1 MTTAVDLFAG
11 CGGFTEGAE
20 AAGVRVLWAANHWR
34 AAVDCHEANHPEV
47 AHECEDLHK
56 VDWSRVPKHDILL
69 ASPCCQGH
77 AHARGKNGPQHDASR
92 STAWAVV
99 ECLEVHRPAMFVVE
113 NVPEMLKWALYPVWA
128 LAMRTLGYTIAAH
141 KVDAADYGVPQNRV
155 RLIVVGT
162 RSKAPFVLKPRKRAH
177 YPIAPFID
185 WDSSAWR
192 KIDRTLAAA
201 TRARIKAGRA
211 RFGNRFLI
219 PYYGSGSGLTGRSVD
234 RPVGTITTRDRW
246 GIVDGDRMRMFSVDE
261 CKYAMGF
268 PPGYVMPT
276 QSKLAKHLLGNA
288 ICPPLASQILREVLS

>member
-11 CGGFTEGAE
+11 CGGFSEGAE

-34 AAVDCHEANHPEV
+34 VAVDCHEANHPT
-47 AHECEDLHK
+47 AQHACEDLHK

-77 AHARGKNGPQHDASR
+77 ANARGKNGPQHDASR
-92 STAWAVV
+92 STAWSVV
-99 ECLEVHRPAMFVVE
+99 ECLEVHRPAAFVVE
-113 NVPEMLKWALYPVWA
+113 NVPEMLKWVLYPVWA
-128 LAMRTLGYTIAAH
+128 LAMKALGYTIAAH

-155 RLIVVGT
+155 RLIIVGT
-162 RSKAPFVLKPRKRAH
+162 RSKAPFQLKPRKVGNEAIG
-177 YPIAPFID
+177 PLID

-192 KIDRTLAAA
+192 KIDRTLAPA

-211 RFGNRFLI
+211 RFGERFLT
-219 PYYGSGSGLTGRSVD
+219 PYYGSGSGLTGRSID

-261 CKYAMGF
+261 CRRAMGF
-268 PPGYVMPT
+268 PEGYVLPA
-276 QSKLAKHLLGNA
+276 QRKVAKHLLGNA
-288 ICPPLASQILREVLS
+288 ICPPLAAQILREVTA